1 MISKLAIIAFTASLV
16 IASGT
21 SRVGAQMLQ
30 QGSGNG
36 APPAAF
42 CCTSFD
48 AIDSPEEG
56 LGCYAVTSGPSSVTS
71 CNGVYFECPLE
82 SFSCAP
88 QAAKKAAAA
97 GDGASSL
104 ACSCGNALFN

>member
-1 MISKLAIIAFTASLV
+1 
-16 IASGT
+16 
-21 SRVGAQMLQ
+21 MLQ
-30 QGSGNG
+30 QGSSNG

-82 SFSCAP
+82 SFSCSP
-88 QAAKKAAAA
+88 QAASRTAAVA
-97 GDGASSL
+97 GSASSL
-104 ACSCGNALFN
+104 ACACGGALFSF